1 MLFRSGAAAQSLN
14 AGFTVNG
21 ITYSRQSNT
30 GINDVIAGVTFDLK
44 KIGES
49 TVNVEVNH
57 DTVKDDITAMIQE
70 FNDLVT
76 YITKGTETDATDTD
90 EDTATAEETDEETD
104 NPLENSSS
112 ANRIVFQLKSL
123 LNSVL
128 DFDTGYTSLSDLG
141 LEFSSTGTI
150 SIDEKALDQAI
161 STDPD
166 AVKSLFVG
174 DSDKEV
180 TGLADLINTAL
191 ADMVSST
198 GISTTEIDEAESKIT
213 RLDKDIETETERLT
227 KKYETMAREF
237 AQLDSYISQL
247 NSEASALTSMITAF
261 SEASK

>member
-1 MLFRSGAAAQSLN
+1 MLFRS
-14 AGFTVNG
+14 
-21 ITYSRQSNT
+21 
-30 GINDVIAGVTFDLK
+30 
-44 KIGES
+44 ES

-191 ADMVSST
+191 ANMVSST
-198 GISTTEIDEAESKIT
+198 GISTTEIDEAKSDRK
-213 RLDKDIETETERLT
+213 
-227 KKYETMAREF
+227 
-237 AQLDSYISQL
+237 SVV
-247 NSEASALTSMITAF
+247 
-261 SEASK
+261 